1 MNSNHLSRRR
11 FAFWAGFAM
20 FSLGERISADGLD
33 DLAAVATSIAG
44 SDGVDRLPTDIV
56 PSTSAA
62 ERARAEHWSVVRNAS
77 WRWYE
82 RESLIDGNYWK
93 TTGITTPIHRE
104 TGKRHVGKAG
114 YLDERLVPAVMLVP
128 ADRKR
133 LGYSI
138 LAVDSWQDRQ
148 FANII
153 GADVSSINS
162 QDPETMPVEFG
173 DRSRPDAGRS
183 SGERRSRHGRP
194 PSDWLLSLEAD
205 EIRIWLANV
214 EIQEAMVSGMTFW
227 THLTRDH
234 SFDPKKICGLTE
246 AELAELHGAAHEG
259 F

>member
-1 MNSNHLSRRR
+1 MQLNEFSRRR
-11 FAFWAGFAM
+11 FAFWAGFA
-20 FSLGERISADGLD
+20 LLPLADRIAANGLD

-44 SDGVDRLPTDIV
+44 SDGVDPLPSDV
-56 PSTSAA
+56 VSSRSAA
-62 ERARAEHWSVVRNAS
+62 ERATAEHWSVVRNAS

-93 TTGITTPIHRE
+93 TTGVTTPIHRE
-104 TGKRHVGKAG
+104 TGKPHVGPTG
-114 YLDERLVPAVMLVP
+114 YLDERLVPDVMLAP

-133 LGYSI
+133 LGRPI
-138 LAVDSWQDRQ
+138 LTVDSWQDRQ
-148 FANII
+148 IAIKLGSRALAI
-153 GADVSSINS
+153 EP
-162 QDPETMPVEFG
+162 QDAETMPVEFG
-173 DRSRPDAGRS
+173 DRSQADAGRS

-194 PSDWLLSLEAD
+194 PSDWLLSLNAD
-205 EIRIWLANV
+205 EIRIWLAKV

-234 SFDPKKICGLTE
+234 SFDPDKIGGLTE